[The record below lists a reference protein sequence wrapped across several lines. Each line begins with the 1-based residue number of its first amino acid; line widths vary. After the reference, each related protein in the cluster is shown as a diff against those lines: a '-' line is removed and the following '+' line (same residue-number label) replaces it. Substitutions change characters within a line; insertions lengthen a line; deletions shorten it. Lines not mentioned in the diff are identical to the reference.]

1 MNDSLLR
8 TTMLANAVFCASSGL
23 LLTLA
28 AGPIAEWMGIGQSEL
43 LGLMTGD
50 VFIRVVGIILL
61 PYSALIAYLS
71 RRADLSL
78 PGQFASA
85 MDMLWVVASYG
96 LLLTQVFPLNTAGNW
111 AVLIVAD
118 IVLGFALVQLW
129 GLHLMSR
136 GRKAKTESH

>member
-8 TTMLANAVFCASSGL
+8 NAMLANALFCASSGL

-71 RRADLSL
+71 RREDLSL

-96 LLLTQVFPLNTAGNW
+96 LLLTQIFPLNTAGNW

-118 IVLGFALVQLW
+118 IVLAFALVQLW
-129 GLHLMSR
+129 GLRIMNR
-136 GRKAKTESH
+136 GRKAKAESH